1 MNRVAP
7 KPEKKTSKK
16 KNTGSKKG
24 NPLFRPLADYNSEE
38 ESIDSIL
45 SSINKRLKRRED
57 KDKKKNMEITAEKEK
72 TQTKVEKTK
81 VNDDQKTKDIPKK
94 KETKRRS
101 KNISES
107 LKPAITKDQSIL
119 L

>member
-1 MNRVAP
+1 
-7 KPEKKTSKK
+7 
-16 KNTGSKKG
+16 
-24 NPLFRPLADYNSEE
+24 
-38 ESIDSIL
+38 
-45 SSINKRLKRRED
+45 
-57 KDKKKNMEITAEKEK
+57 MEITAEKEK
-72 TQTKVEKTK
+72 TQTKAEKTK
-81 VNDDQKTKDIPKK
+81 VNDDQKTKDAQKK